1 MLQSTLGQ
9 AQRFKKRERTQNWAY
24 EEKHFLL
31 ELCRKDMHII
41 ENKRLDSALTM
52 LKNRAWKIIHQQFAI
67 AFGTDR
73 NCNRLKEQWRRMKA
87 CTRAEMLDYQQRIQ
101 RFGQEVADRK
111 KPSQFTFE
119 IWEFMQEAKKVCKN
133 ELMDDVDYSK
143 IKLSLE
149 ENLPHGVSIKD
160 CSDENDDESSSMWEK
175 TSQNICEVQI
185 KEDSQ
190 DELEEYEKG
199 PMAKYPRMRGFSNA
213 SSPFGAPVVSA
224 ADTARF
230 NELLASSFA
239 NHLSGANGNSNSN
252 SNSSNNNNN
261 NNGSTNHNHSINNNN
276 ANNNNNNNSSSTNAN
291 KLLEAAG
298 LELYNRT
305 AAAAAAAAAASGGC
319 FGSES
324 SLVDLTGGN
333 GNASAASSQLD
344 LSNTLEALNLL
355 KNRFHRI
362 SQMGHWKT
370 AFQEAHGH
378 LSSANHPP
386 PDSPTLVAGGSNH
399 GGGSGVGM
407 DGTSIMANGGI
418 DLISHNRIGSPPPAP
433 PSMLPAGGNGAAGA
447 AGGPSMS
454 PESVLARAIEQQH
467 RQSEHELR
475 MEILKTD
482 LATAKINQETAELN
496 RQLVLQKLRQT
507 RRHAAEED
515 GVGGGGGLTEDD
527 AGEEDAGSSNNV
539 SNLSITVGEQRLAEP
554 AVSLPASPEHAPA
567 AHSSLLVT
575 AGTTTTPSALSL
587 IAVKA
592 E

>member
-149 ENLPHGVSIKD
+149 ENLPQGVSIKD

-213 SSPFGAPVVSA
+213 SSPFGAAVASA

-239 NHLSGANGNSNSN
+239 NHLSAANGGGNSNSSN
-252 SNSSNNNNN
+252 SNNGTTNHNNNNN
-261 NNGSTNHNHSINNNN
+261 NNNNNN
-276 ANNNNNNNSSSTNAN
+276 TNAN

-298 LELYNRT
+298 LELYNRM
-305 AAAAAAAAAASGGC
+305 AAAAASGGC

-324 SLVDLTGGN
+324 SLVDLTGGGN
-333 GNASAASSQLD
+333 GNATSSQLD

-362 SQMGHWKT
+362 SQMGQWKT
-370 AFQEAHGH
+370 AFQDAHNH
-378 LSSANHPP
+378 LSSSSSNHHPP
-386 PDSPTLVAGGSNH
+386 PDSPTLVTGGGGGSNH
-399 GGGSGVGM
+399 GAGSGGPGAGI
-407 DGTSIMANGGI
+407 DGILTNGGI
-418 DLISHNRIGSPPPAP
+418 DLMSHGRVGSPPPPQLP
-433 PSMLPAGGNGAAGA
+433 PSSMMTAGGSGGPAGS
-447 AGGPSMS
+447 SMS

-496 RQLVLQKLRQT
+496 RQLALQKLRQT
-507 RRHAAEED
+507 RRRAAEEE
-515 GVGGGGGLTEDD
+515 GGGGGGLTEDD
-527 AGEEDAGSSNNV
+527 AGEEDAGSSNNA
-539 SNLSITVGEQRLAEP
+539 SNLSITAVEPRLAEP
-554 AVSLPASPEHAPA
+554 AVSLPASPEQPPA

-575 AGTTTTPSALSL
+575 AGATTPSALSL
-587 IAVKA
+587 ISVKT